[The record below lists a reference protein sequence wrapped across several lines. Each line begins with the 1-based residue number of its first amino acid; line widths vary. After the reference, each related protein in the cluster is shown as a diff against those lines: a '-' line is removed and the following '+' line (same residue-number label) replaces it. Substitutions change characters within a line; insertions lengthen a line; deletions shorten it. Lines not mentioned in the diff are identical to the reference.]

1 MAVSKV
7 LIVGG
12 GITGSV
18 LAIALAD
25 KGADVTLVEHSPVW
39 HGIGHGITLQGNA
52 LAALDKVGIY
62 EELAK
67 RGYGFNDFNI
77 YTATGHV
84 IMNMQTARTGG
95 EDFPATLGALRTD
108 LQELLCEKVYAHPKI
123 QVRLGSSVETYV
135 DIENG
140 VSVTFKDGTNETFE
154 LMVGCDGINS
164 QIRELM
170 GITVKPKSIGMS
182 IWRVVTGRPAEM
194 TCSGVYEG
202 GPRYKAGYTPIS
214 ETECYA
220 FLLDED
226 LDESLL
232 GANAS
237 VDILRERSAGY
248 GGIYGQ
254 ARDLIKDD
262 AQVDFR
268 RIEAVDLKE
277 PWFRGR
283 AVIIGDAA
291 HATPPLIA
299 QGAAM
304 CAEDA
309 VVLAD
314 ELFKNDSIDEAL
326 AAFMTRRLPRVRTV
340 LENSLLL
347 GVWDVNPGTPDAN
360 PGKVMGMTLGMLAS
374 TPA

>member
-1 MAVSKV
+1 MAISKV
-7 LIVGG
+7 LVVGG
-12 GITGSV
+12 GITGTV
-18 LAIALAD
+18 LALSLAN
-25 KGADVTLVEHSPVW
+25 KGAKVTLVEHSPVW

-52 LAALDKVGIY
+52 LAAFKSVGIY
-62 EELAK
+62 EDLEK
-67 RGYGFNDFNI
+67 RGYAFNDFTI
-77 YTATGHV
+77 YTANGDV
-84 IMNMQTARTGG
+84 IMSMPTARTGG
-95 EDFPATLGALRTD
+95 PDLPATVGALRTD
-108 LQELLCEKVYAHPKI
+108 LQELLCDKVYANSNI
-123 QVRLGSSVETYV
+123 EVRLGSSVETYIN
-135 DIENG
+135 IEGG
-140 VSVTFKDGTNETFE
+140 VSVTFKDSTTETFE

-164 QIRELM
+164 QIRDLM
-170 GITVKPKSIGMS
+170 GITEKPKSIGMS
-182 IWRVVTGRPAEM
+182 IWRVVTGRPADM

-232 GANAS
+232 GSNAS
-237 VDILRERSAGY
+237 VELLRERSAGY

-254 ARDLIKDD
+254 ARDLIKHD

-277 PWFRGR
+277 PWYRGR
-283 AVIIGDAA
+283 AIIIGDAA
-291 HATPPLIA
+291 HACPPLIA

-314 ELFKNDSIDEAL
+314 ELFKNDSIDAAL
-326 AAFMTRRLPRVRTV
+326 ESFMARRLPRVRMV

-374 TPA
+374 SPA